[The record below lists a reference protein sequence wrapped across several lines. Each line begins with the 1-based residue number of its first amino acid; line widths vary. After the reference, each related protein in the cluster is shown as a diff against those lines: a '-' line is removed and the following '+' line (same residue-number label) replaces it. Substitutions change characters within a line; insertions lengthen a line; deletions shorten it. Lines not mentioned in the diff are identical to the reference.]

1 MRAMVSG
8 FVALLGSLPVVAGAA
23 AGAAVAAAPAD
34 FAPPG
39 GKIAYVLISLHWATY
54 QSGDGKAECPLG
66 YNVGP
71 REQYKQLFPDDG
83 TTRTL
88 ADTELRREID
98 GWFPTPD
105 DDGLVFHEAGGPTAL
120 GVDLDGKVDAHDFKD
135 PEGLPG
141 IDNQLYRSLGCVNSY
156 RAPQGANDFF
166 DNEEIGKDDYN
177 RLILEIS
184 GIESVAHSPHVTVTV
199 FRGRDPLLADA
210 SGTTYVP
217 GGTQR
222 VDLRWGV
229 RFVQRYHG
237 RIDNGVL
244 TTEPGDFAFP
254 WATFGLPADE
264 YVRDARFRLQLTPTE
279 AQGLIAGYA
288 DLETWYLQTMKSE
301 STHHQ
306 SYGQLSPPSLYKSFR
321 HVADAYPDAASGA
334 NTAISSALRA
344 KFVQV
349 FVMPVPDGAIEAAL
363 AGPRALPYV
372 GPPK

>member
-1 MRAMVSG
+1 MSVRSAMVAG
-8 FVALLGSLPVVAGAA
+8 LLGASIGAA
-23 AGAAVAAAPAD
+23 ALAGGAADGAASA
-34 FAPPG
+34 FTPPG
-39 GKIAYVLISLHWATY
+39 GKIAYALISLHWATF
-54 QSGDGKAECPLG
+54 QSADGKVECPQG

-88 ADTELRREID
+88 AETELRREID
-98 GWFPTPD
+98 GWFPTPAA
-105 DDGLVFHEAGGPTAL
+105 DGLAFHEAGGPTAL
-120 GVDLDGKVDAHDFKD
+120 GLDLDSKLGEQDFRS
-135 PEGLPG
+135 PEGQPS

-156 RAPQGANDFF
+156 RGPQGANDFF

-177 RLILEIS
+177 RLIIEVS
-184 GIESVAHSPHVTVTV
+184 GIESLEHSPHVTVTV

-222 VDLRWGV
+222 VDLRWGT

-237 RIDNGVL
+237 SIEGGVL

-264 YVRDARFRLQLTPTE
+264 YVRDARFRLKLTPNE
-279 AQGLIAGYA
+279 AEGLIAGYV

-321 HVADAYPDAASGA
+321 HVADAYPDPGSGA
-334 NTAISSALRA
+334 NTAMSSALRA

-349 FVMPVPDGAIEAAL
+349 FVLPVPEGAIDAAL
-363 AGPRALPYV
+363 ARPRALPYG